1 MKKITSLGYLLFG
14 FGLILIVL
22 TQWSCRKEEGFI
34 DGKAK
39 LRYETDTLSFDTVFT
54 AVGSATKYF
63 KIYNDEKLPKL
74 VDIKI
79 KKSNSQFRMN
89 VDGFKGNDLKNI
101 EIPANDSIY
110 VFLEVTVNPNS
121 PLSVSPFIIE
131 DNVLIQNGDKEES
144 VLLVANGQNANYIP
158 RVNGAGTFSYLSCNF
173 STVNWNDPKPYV
185 IYGILIIDS
194 CTLNLPAGARIYVHG
209 GIARNGDDGY
219 YNDGQIIILGGGSL
233 RANGTL
239 DKKVTFQGT
248 RLEQEFANVA
258 GQWGGIRFF
267 KGSGNNK
274 LNHTEIK
281 NSIIGIS
288 TDSATQLSITNA
300 VIKNTS
306 SVGIAA
312 SRSNIYGDN
321 LLIYDT
327 GSSALSIGYGGT
339 YEFYHC
345 SFYTSINQDPSI
357 AMSNFKCPD
366 PPLCQ
371 SKIFSQAFLNFT
383 MKNSIISGGSDDEIN
398 LIPFEKTHFGT
409 IRFSLDMQNNIVRV
423 TDLIKAAN
431 YPNFFDFCKGCYNQK
446 REDKVFKSTAK
457 SDFRLD
463 SLSVAFDRGNYISSV
478 PIDLVGKQRN
488 TTKVDL
494 GCYEFDK

>member
-1 MKKITSLGYLLFG
+1 
-14 FGLILIVL
+14 
-22 TQWSCRKEEGFI
+22 
-34 DGKAK
+34 
-39 LRYETDTLSFDTVFT
+39 LSFDTVFT
-54 AVGSATKYF
+54 GVGSATRYF
-63 KIYNDEKLPKL
+63 KIYNEESLPKL

-89 VDGFKGNDLKNI
+89 VDGFKGNNLTNI

-110 VFLEVTVNPNS
+110 VFVEVTVNPNA

-131 DNVLIQNGDKEES
+131 DNILIKNGDTEES

-158 RVNGAGTFSYLSCNF
+158 RVNGAGSFSYLSCNF
-173 STVNWNDPKPYV
+173 NTVNWNDPKPYV

-194 CTLNLPAGARIYVHG
+194 CTLNLPAGTKVYVHG
-209 GIARNGDDGY
+209 GIVQNSDGY
-219 YNDGQIIILGGGSL
+219 YNDGQIIVLSGGTLKVS
-233 RANGTL
+233 GTL

-248 RLEQEFANVA
+248 RLEKEFENAA
-258 GQWGGIRFF
+258 GQWGGIRLFR
-267 KGSGNNK
+267 GSENNK
-274 LNHTEIK
+274 INHAEIK

-288 TDSATQLSITNA
+288 TDSATQLSITNTL
-300 VIKNTS
+300 IKNTA
-306 SVGIAA
+306 SVGITA

-345 SFYTSINQDPSI
+345 SFYTSLNQDPSI
-357 AMSNFKCPD
+357 ALSNFRCPD
-366 PPLCQ
+366 PPLCA

-383 MKNSIISGGSDDEIN
+383 MKNSIVSGGSEDEIN
-398 LIPFEKTHFGT
+398 LIPFEKNHLGT
-409 IRFSLDMQNNIVRV
+409 IRFTIDMQNNIVRV
-423 TDLIKAAN
+423 NELIKSTN

-446 REDKVFKSTAK
+446 REDKVFRSPVK

-463 SLSVAFDRGNYISSV
+463 SLSVAFDRGNFLPSI

-494 GCYEFDK
+494 GCYEF